1 MRPEDRIFVAGHR
14 GMVGSACVRALKA
27 AGFYNIVT
35 RTHAELDLM
44 DQRAVREF
52 YEAEKPDVAVIA
64 AARVGGIGAN
74 SAANS
79 RFLYE
84 NELIALNTVWG
95 AAEAGVK
102 RLLFL
107 GSTCIYPRMA
117 PQPIPESALLTSE
130 LEKTNEGYALAKIS
144 GLKLCE
150 FLRRERG
157 LVYHSLMPTN
167 LYGPGDN
174 YDIEHGHVLPTM
186 IRKFET
192 ARTGNEQKVTLWGSG
207 SPLREFL
214 HVDDL
219 ASACLFLLQME
230 NPPDLVNVGSGREV
244 TIRQLAEMVKE
255 ATGCRAFIEWVPSKD
270 EILMDGDIINV
281 DVSTI
286 LDGYFADSSRMF
298 MIGNVSD
305 EDRKLVEVTREAM
318 MLGLEQVKPWA
329 FMGDMGQAVNDHAKA
344 HGYSVV
350 REIGGHGV
358 GLEFHEEPWV
368 SYVTKKG
375 TEILLVPGMIF
386 TIEPMINMGGPEIF
400 VDEENDWTVYTD
412 DGSKSAQWEIQV
424 LVTEDGHEVLSW

>member
-1 MRPEDRIFVAGHR
+1 MRETDKIYVAGHR

-27 AGFYNIVT
+27 AGFGNLVL

-52 YEAEKPDVAVIA
+52 YAAERPDVAVIA

-84 NELIALNTVWG
+84 NELIALNTVWA

-130 LEKTNEGYALAKIS
+130 LEKTNEGYALEKIS

-150 FLRRERG
+150 FLRRDCG
-157 LVYHSLMPTN
+157 VLYHSLMPTN

-174 YDIEHGHVLPTM
+174 YDVVGGHVLPTM

-192 ARTGNEQKVTLWGSG
+192 ARVNGDATVPLWGTG
-207 SPLREFL
+207 TPLREFL

-219 ASACLFLLQME
+219 AAACVFMLELD
-230 NPPDLVNVGSGREV
+230 NPPDLVNVGSGEEV
-244 TIRQLAEMVKE
+244 SIRTLAEKVKA
-255 ATGCRAFIEWVPSKD
+255 ATGCPA
-270 EILMDGDIINV
+270 EIAWDATKPDG
-281 DVSTI
+281 TP
-286 LDGYFADSSRMF
+286 
-298 MIGNVSD
+298 
-305 EDRKLVEVTREAM
+305 RKLCDTSLIRS
-318 MLGLEQVKPWA
+318 LGWAPAIDLEDGLQRTIA
-329 FMGDMGQAVNDHAKA
+329 EYRAAVA
-344 HGYSVV
+344 
-350 REIGGHGV
+350 
-358 GLEFHEEPWV
+358 
-368 SYVTKKG
+368 
-375 TEILLVPGMIF
+375 
-386 TIEPMINMGGPEIF
+386 
-400 VDEENDWTVYTD
+400 
-412 DGSKSAQWEIQV
+412 DGSV
-424 LVTEDGHEVLSW
+424 RL